1 MLHGNDREHSP
12 AGRLK
17 TQRPHRGSGVAP
29 RRGEGSQPHPVRQ
42 QLAWSYGAQPER
54 ARADRLRSVDYEY
67 SFAIDWILA
76 PELAEKLV
84 RGSYILEAAG
94 PAASGSANAPV
105 LDVEGKKSRLR

>member
-1 MLHGNDREHSP
+1 MVRSQSERELT
-12 AGRLK
+12 AC
-17 TQRPHRGSGVAP
+17 GV
-29 RRGEGSQPHPVRQ
+29 S
-42 QLAWSYGAQPER
+42 
-54 ARADRLRSVDYEY
+54 DYEY